1 MNEMTKMADY
11 VFVPEPIPTIPVAGS
26 DKLFPV
32 RRIYCVG
39 RNFADHAI
47 EMGHDPDKEP
57 PFFFQK
63 NPDSIVPPGKD
74 FPYPT
79 GTSDVHH
86 EIELVVALKSGGT
99 DIPLDKALDCV
110 FGYGVGLD
118 MTRRDLQGQ
127 AKKMGRPW
135 ETGKSFEAS
144 APCSAIHPVSEVGH
158 PTQGAIRVAVNGET
172 RQEGDLNQMI
182 WKVPE
187 MISYLSGLFELQP
200 GDLVKVLVEPLEPAR
215 DAVEQ
220 ATCRLLAH
228 AWHARNVV
236 DLVAHQREEVDDQL
250 GPDTELGF
258 HTLDVIDAAGHGVDQ
273 GDVRADQLGHVLVA
287 GGDHHI
293 TAQRRALPRQGADD
307 VVGLDPFHTQQRQ
320 PQCTD
325 AGMQRLDLHAQVV
338 GHRRAV
344 RLVVLEQRVA
354 KGRTLGVENHGER
367 AVRILPAQA
376 QQHIQHT
383 LDRTGRLA
391 GRGGQRRQ
399 RVEGAIEVGRTVHQD
414 EGGLAHERNQP
425 FRRARS

>member
-1 MNEMTKMADY
+1 MAQRHVSRLARLHGERHADQLGALRI
-11 VFVPEPIPTIPVAGS
+11 EAGGFGIEG
-26 DKLFPV
+26 KTF
-32 RRIYCVG
+32 G
-39 RNFADHAI
+39 RLQTRQPAL
-47 EMGHDPDKEP
+47 
-57 PFFFQK
+57 
-63 NPDSIVPPGKD
+63 
-74 FPYPT
+74 
-79 GTSDVHH
+79 
-86 EIELVVALKSGGT
+86 EIGLLQQGLVLG
-99 DIPLDKALDCV
+99 L
-110 FGYGVGLD
+110 GLD
-118 MTRRDLQGQ
+118 RTAFWLHLAVLPRRLGLAQQLVQPLLELQLAVEGDQRLAVRFTGHQVTDLDVQRHVDLDRSQ
-127 AKKMGRPW
+127 L
-135 ETGKSFEAS
+135 
-144 APCSAIHPVSEVGH
+144 VGH
-158 PTQGAIRVAVNGET
+158 EGGIAMLLQLGAQRLGTAN
-172 RQEGDLNQMI
+172 R
-182 WKVPE
+182 
-187 MISYLSGLFELQP
+187 QP
-200 GDLVKVLVEPLEPAR
+200 GDLVEVLVEPLEPAR

-236 DLVAHQREEVDDQL
+236 DLVAHQREEVDDQFRA
-250 GPDTELGF
+250 DAELGL
-258 HTLDVIDAAGHGVDQ
+258 HALDVIDAAGHGVDQ

-307 VVGLDPFHTQQRQ
+307 IVCLDPFHAQQRQ

-354 KGRTLGVENHGER
+354 KGRTLGVENHCER

-376 QQHIQHT
+376 KQHVQHT

-399 RVEGAIEVGRTVHQD
+399 CVEGAVQVGRTVHQD

>member
-1 MNEMTKMADY
+1 MNEMTKMTDY
-11 VFVPEPIPTIPVAGS
+11 VFVPEPTPTIPVAGS

-63 NPDSIVPPGKD
+63 NPDSIVPPGQD

-79 GTSDVHH
+79 ETSDVHH

-158 PTQGAIRVAVNGET
+158 PTRGAIRVAVNGET

-187 MISYLSGLFELQP
+187 MISYLSRLFELRP
-200 GDLVKVLVEPLEPAR
+200 GDVIFAGTPAGVGAVVRGDVMTGHVEGVDDITVKVV
-215 DAVEQ
+215 
-220 ATCRLLAH
+220 
-228 AWHARNVV
+228 
-236 DLVAHQREEVDDQL
+236 
-250 GPDTELGF
+250 
-258 HTLDVIDAAGHGVDQ
+258 
-273 GDVRADQLGHVLVA
+273 
-287 GGDHHI
+287 
-293 TAQRRALPRQGADD
+293 
-307 VVGLDPFHTQQRQ
+307 
-320 PQCTD
+320 
-325 AGMQRLDLHAQVV
+325 
-338 GHRRAV
+338 
-344 RLVVLEQRVA
+344 
-354 KGRTLGVENHGER
+354 
-367 AVRILPAQA
+367 
-376 QQHIQHT
+376 
-383 LDRTGRLA
+383 
-391 GRGGQRRQ
+391 
-399 RVEGAIEVGRTVHQD
+399 
-414 EGGLAHERNQP
+414 
-425 FRRARS
+425 

>member
-1 MNEMTKMADY
+1 MKDMSKVAADY
-11 VFVPEPIPTIPVAGS
+11 VFQPEPTPTIPVAGS

-32 RRIYCVG
+32 HRIYCVG

-79 GTSDVHH
+79 ETSDVHH

-99 DIPLDKALDCV
+99 GIPLEKALDCV

-158 PTQGAIRVAVNGET
+158 PMQGVIRVEVNGEP

-187 MISYLSGLFELQP
+187 MISYLSRLFELRP
-200 GDLVKVLVEPLEPAR
+200 GDVIFAGTPAGVGAVMRGDVINGHVEGVDSVTVKVV
-215 DAVEQ
+215 
-220 ATCRLLAH
+220 
-228 AWHARNVV
+228 
-236 DLVAHQREEVDDQL
+236 
-250 GPDTELGF
+250 
-258 HTLDVIDAAGHGVDQ
+258 
-273 GDVRADQLGHVLVA
+273 
-287 GGDHHI
+287 
-293 TAQRRALPRQGADD
+293 
-307 VVGLDPFHTQQRQ
+307 
-320 PQCTD
+320 
-325 AGMQRLDLHAQVV
+325 
-338 GHRRAV
+338 
-344 RLVVLEQRVA
+344 
-354 KGRTLGVENHGER
+354 
-367 AVRILPAQA
+367 
-376 QQHIQHT
+376 
-383 LDRTGRLA
+383 
-391 GRGGQRRQ
+391 
-399 RVEGAIEVGRTVHQD
+399 
-414 EGGLAHERNQP
+414 
-425 FRRARS
+425 

>member
-79 GTSDVHH
+79 ETSDVHH

-158 PTQGAIRVAVNGET
+158 PTQGAIRVEVNGEP

-187 MISYLSGLFELQP
+187 MISYLSRLFELRP
-200 GDLVKVLVEPLEPAR
+200 GDVIFAGTPAGVGAVVRGDVMTGHVEGVDSITVKVV
-215 DAVEQ
+215 
-220 ATCRLLAH
+220 
-228 AWHARNVV
+228 
-236 DLVAHQREEVDDQL
+236 
-250 GPDTELGF
+250 
-258 HTLDVIDAAGHGVDQ
+258 
-273 GDVRADQLGHVLVA
+273 
-287 GGDHHI
+287 
-293 TAQRRALPRQGADD
+293 
-307 VVGLDPFHTQQRQ
+307 
-320 PQCTD
+320 
-325 AGMQRLDLHAQVV
+325 
-338 GHRRAV
+338 
-344 RLVVLEQRVA
+344 
-354 KGRTLGVENHGER
+354 
-367 AVRILPAQA
+367 
-376 QQHIQHT
+376 
-383 LDRTGRLA
+383 
-391 GRGGQRRQ
+391 
-399 RVEGAIEVGRTVHQD
+399 
-414 EGGLAHERNQP
+414 
-425 FRRARS
+425 

>member
-1 MNEMTKMADY
+1 MADY

-79 GTSDVHH
+79 ETSDVHH

-144 APCSAIHPVSEVGH
+144 APCSAIHPVSEIGH
-158 PTQGAIRVAVNGET
+158 PTQGAIRVEVNGEP

-187 MISYLSGLFELQP
+187 MISYLSRLFELRP
-200 GDLVKVLVEPLEPAR
+200 GDVIFAGTPAGVGAVVRGDVMTGHVEGVDSITVKVV
-215 DAVEQ
+215 
-220 ATCRLLAH
+220 
-228 AWHARNVV
+228 
-236 DLVAHQREEVDDQL
+236 
-250 GPDTELGF
+250 
-258 HTLDVIDAAGHGVDQ
+258 
-273 GDVRADQLGHVLVA
+273 
-287 GGDHHI
+287 
-293 TAQRRALPRQGADD
+293 
-307 VVGLDPFHTQQRQ
+307 
-320 PQCTD
+320 
-325 AGMQRLDLHAQVV
+325 
-338 GHRRAV
+338 
-344 RLVVLEQRVA
+344 
-354 KGRTLGVENHGER
+354 
-367 AVRILPAQA
+367 
-376 QQHIQHT
+376 
-383 LDRTGRLA
+383 
-391 GRGGQRRQ
+391 
-399 RVEGAIEVGRTVHQD
+399 
-414 EGGLAHERNQP
+414 
-425 FRRARS
+425 

>member
-79 GTSDVHH
+79 ETSDVHH

-144 APCSAIHPVSEVGH
+144 APCSAIHPVSEIGH
-158 PTQGAIRVAVNGET
+158 PTQGAIRVEVNGEP

-187 MISYLSGLFELQP
+187 MISYLSRLFELRP
-200 GDLVKVLVEPLEPAR
+200 GDVIFAGTPAGVGAVVRGDVMTGHVEGVDSITVKVV
-215 DAVEQ
+215 
-220 ATCRLLAH
+220 
-228 AWHARNVV
+228 
-236 DLVAHQREEVDDQL
+236 
-250 GPDTELGF
+250 
-258 HTLDVIDAAGHGVDQ
+258 
-273 GDVRADQLGHVLVA
+273 
-287 GGDHHI
+287 
-293 TAQRRALPRQGADD
+293 
-307 VVGLDPFHTQQRQ
+307 
-320 PQCTD
+320 
-325 AGMQRLDLHAQVV
+325 
-338 GHRRAV
+338 
-344 RLVVLEQRVA
+344 
-354 KGRTLGVENHGER
+354 
-367 AVRILPAQA
+367 
-376 QQHIQHT
+376 
-383 LDRTGRLA
+383 
-391 GRGGQRRQ
+391 
-399 RVEGAIEVGRTVHQD
+399 
-414 EGGLAHERNQP
+414 
-425 FRRARS
+425 